1 MSDVIDRHRTTMSD
15 SDVIH
20 RALPAQHSCGRMSD
34 DDWVAGSKSILTDF
48 WEPTYEWP
56 PQLFTSPKMSAL
68 RQLEHQLLSVTDN
81 WDGYHAKAPNTEAIA
96 TTLTVLNSMPPGIP
110 FPDVYPS
117 TDGGVIL
124 EWESSDAEVLLV
136 VESKNKIET
145 TVDLEGSR
153 FEGPIESVMSDL
165 VAALQ
170 RISSSA

>member
-15 SDVIH
+15 SEVIPQVGP
-20 RALPAQHSCGRMSD
+20 LQGSCGWMSD
-34 DDWVAGSKSILTDF
+34 DDRVVVSRSILADF

-56 PQLFTSPKMSAL
+56 SQMFASPKRSAL
-68 RQLEHQLLSVTDN
+68 QQLGRQLLSITDN

-96 TTLTVLNSMPPGIP
+96 TTLTLLDSLPSGMP
-110 FPDVYPS
+110 FPHVCPS
-117 TDGGVIL
+117 TEGGVIL

-136 VESKNKIET
+136 IESANEIET

-153 FEGPIESVMSDL
+153 FEGPIESVTSKL
-165 VAALQ
+165 AAALQ